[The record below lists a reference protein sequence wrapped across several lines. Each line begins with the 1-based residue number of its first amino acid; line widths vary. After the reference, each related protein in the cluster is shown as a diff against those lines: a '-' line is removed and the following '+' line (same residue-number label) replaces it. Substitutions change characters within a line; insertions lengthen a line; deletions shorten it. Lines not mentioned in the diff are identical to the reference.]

1 MNHQED
7 LFNVDDRDFAENL
20 QEDKELA
27 TLFTEKALVE
37 KGSFMLKAFMLLC
50 LFSSSVGIGIR
61 NIKNG
66 ADSQTA
72 TEKNFSDLERIGL
85 KDD

>member
-1 MNHQED
+1 MNQQED
-7 LFNVDDRDFAENL
+7 WFNVDDKDFAEKL

-27 TLFTEKALVE
+27 TLFAEKALVE
-37 KGSFMLKAFMLLC
+37 KGSFMLTAFMLLC
-50 LFSSSVGIGIR
+50 LFSSSGGIEIR

-66 ADSQTA
+66 ANSQTT

-85 KDD
+85 GDD